1 MLKETPQLAPDGLPY
16 RLSTLRN
23 QAGVVVTMMDWGATL
38 LSCRVP
44 MRDGSVRETLLGC
57 PSPEHYLE
65 QSAFLGATVGRY
77 ANRIANS
84 QYTHEGKTVTLVP
97 SQGANQLHGG
107 PQGFDKQRWRILRLN
122 ESEVLYSIDSLDG
135 DQGFP
140 GNFRATALYQLTGDN
155 RIRIQFTAWC
165 DKTCPVNLTNHAY
178 FNLDPQ
184 PGDIREH
191 QLQLLADQYL
201 PVDANGIPRRGL
213 ADVANTSFDFRT
225 PKTIGAAFLSDAD
238 QQAVNGYD
246 HAWLLNARGDA
257 SQVAAQLWS
266 ADRRLKMSVYTSA
279 PALQFYSGNFLGGTL
294 AREQGEY
301 QNWQGL
307 ALESEFLPD
316 SPNHPEWPQPD
327 CFLKPQQEYTSVTE
341 YQFTEQ

>member
-1 MLKETPQLAPDGLPY
+1 MLRETPQLAPDGLPY
-16 RLSTLRN
+16 RLSILRN

-44 MRDGSVRETLLGC
+44 LRDGSVRETLLGC
-57 PSPEHYLE
+57 PSPENYLN

-77 ANRIANS
+77 ANRIAGS
-84 QYTHEGKTVTLVP
+84 QYVYEGKTVTLQP
-97 SQGANQLHGG
+97 SQGEHQLHGG
-107 PQGFDKQRWRILRLN
+107 PRGFDKQRWRILRQN
-122 ESEVLYSIDSLDG
+122 DSEVLYTLDSPDG

-140 GNFRATALYQLTGDN
+140 GNFRTTALYQLTDDN

-165 DKTCPVNLTNHAY
+165 DQACPVNLTNHAY
-178 FNLDPQ
+178 FNLDAT

-201 PVDANGIPRRGL
+201 PVDASGIPRRGL
-213 ADVANTSFDFRT
+213 ADVTGTSFDFRK
-225 PKTIGAAFLSDAD
+225 PKTIGADFLADED
-238 QQAVNGYD
+238 QQVVNGYD

-257 SQVAAQLWS
+257 TQPAACLWS
-266 ADRRLKMSVYTSA
+266 TDRRLKLTVYTSA
-279 PALQFYSGNFLGGTL
+279 PALQFYSGNFLAGTQ

-316 SPNHPEWPQPD
+316 SPNNPQWPQPD
-327 CFLKPQQEYTSVTE
+327 CFLRPQQEYSSLTE